1 MRNGDFSDIAA
12 FIAVAEEGSFTRAAA
27 KLGLSQSA
35 LSYAVRMLEQRLET
49 RLISR
54 TTRSLSLTDA
64 GERFF
69 QTLKPA
75 LESINNQIDT
85 LKTLHNLPAGN
96 LRITTFKHAAQT
108 VLFPAL
114 SAFMAEY
121 PDITVEIDVNEGLA
135 DIVAERFDAGIRFGE
150 QVEKDMVAVRVGPDI
165 RMAVVATPDYFAR
178 YAPPQ
183 TPRELGEHRCIR
195 YRQKTAGGLFAWEF
209 RKGESALDVKVDG
222 ALIVNDSN
230 MLEDAALK
238 GLGLVYIYESQIVEH
253 VAEGRLVRV
262 LEDWCEPLPGYHLY
276 YPSRKQH
283 TPAFSLLLDRLRYRP
298 HG

>member
-85 LKTLHNLPAGN
+85 LKTLHNRPAGN

>member
-85 LKTLHNLPAGN
+85 LKTLHNRPAGN

-283 TPAFSLLLDRLRYRP
+283 TPAFSLLLDKLRYRP

>member
-85 LKTLHNLPAGN
+85 LKTLHNRPAGN

-276 YPSRKQH
+276 YPSRNQH
-283 TPAFSLLLDRLRYRP
+283 IPAFSLLLDRLRYRP

>member
-27 KLGLSQSA
+27 KLGLSKSA

-85 LKTLHNLPAGN
+85 LKTLHNRPAGN

>member
-85 LKTLHNLPAGN
+85 LKTLHNRPAGN

-283 TPAFSLLLDRLRYRP
+283 TPAFSLLLDRLRCRP